1 MDHYIYFRQLSD
13 EDKLNMKNDL
23 ERFGWKIAGE
33 ASMAHSPNHIPS
45 ESKVSFYILS
55 CPNNKEVQFPEGYFL
70 QIMRSALFVVY
81 QFRLLIRKPISPC
94 PFKSSSH

>member
-23 ERFGWKIAGE
+23 ERFGWKIGGE

-55 CPNNKEVQFPEGYFL
+55 CPNNKEVQFPEGYFPSNNEKCTL
-70 QIMRSALFVVY
+70 CGLPVSVTY
-81 QFRLLIRKPISPC
+81 SKT
-94 PFKSSSH
+94 H